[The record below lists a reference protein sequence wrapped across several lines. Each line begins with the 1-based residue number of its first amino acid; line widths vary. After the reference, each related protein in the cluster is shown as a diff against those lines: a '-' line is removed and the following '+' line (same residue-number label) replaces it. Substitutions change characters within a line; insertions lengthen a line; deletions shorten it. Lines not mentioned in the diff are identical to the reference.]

1 MASLSNSSSKYVVFS
16 YHKNHQEFVLKIYY
30 YLKNENLPVWIDIQD
45 GINKDIYQ
53 RYLREIKK
61 NFVELT

>member
-1 MASLSNSSSKYVVFS
+1 MASLSNSSLKYVVFS
-16 YHKNHQEFVLKIYY
+16 YHKNNQEFVLKIYY